1 MISPK
6 FQEKRKTT
14 WWYDPKDGNLEYIG
28 EFDSKVTPFQYDG
41 GHGAG
46 NDRVLIAV
54 DSAKDYI
61 GKDWKNLPSKN

>member
-1 MISPK
+1 MT
-6 FQEKRKTT
+6 RKTEILSISV
-14 WWYDPKDGNLEYIG
+14 NL
-28 EFDSKVTPFQYDG
+28 TARFQYDG